1 MSEILGETQ
10 AGELPARMG
19 WKEIS
24 ISRPDVTGGCH
35 AGAAAQHELA
45 GHELA
50 VVFADRAGCRPE
62 AWLRPERA
70 ARPLP
75 DLPLHLLPRSAERR
89 VANDAPVRVDL
100 RGPRIINTKTHQTP

>member
-50 VVFADRAGCRPE
+50 VGFADRAGCRPE
-62 AWLRPERA
+62 AWIRRERA

-75 DLPLHLLPRSAERR
+75 DPAVHLLPSPAFPCRLPPQPAGPHADSAHP
-89 VANDAPVRVDL
+89 AP
-100 RGPRIINTKTHQTP
+100 PRAGN